1 MVTNLLLVWVTK
13 NWTVYDWEKIRG
25 SFTKK
30 LKAIE
35 YWYQKRTFSKCYFTR
50 TLTLRKKETFIRM
63 SQPSSGIGSFSIE
76 SLIANSASSPRFGR
90 FLGNN
95 LMFMPTSAVPQS
107 PVNISPEMALPFQHL
122 MHHPYLSARAML
134 PANYFPARSHSF
146 GPLQSWSGLHQ
157 LYSGKMAPV
166 QSERMMS
173 PSTSS
178 ESPTGSPSPVGVCH
192 AKAADIIDNNRAPPR
207 GMFHSS
213 YWFKE
218 IYIYINTFMFI
229 FKDLKKNNFINF
241 YYKILNA
248 LKNIKGHIS

>member
-1 MVTNLLLVWVTK
+1 MRENSRFFYK
-13 NWTVYDWEKIRG
+13 E
-25 SFTKK
+25 
-30 LKAIE
+30 IE
-35 YWYQKRTFSKCYFTR
+35 SKRVLIPKRTFSKCYFNG
-50 TLTLRKKETFIRM
+50 TLKLSRKKETFIRM
-63 SQPSSGIGSFSIE
+63 TQPSSGIGSFSIE

-95 LMFMPTSAVPQS
+95 LMFMPTSAVPPS
-107 PVNISPEMALPFQHL
+107 PVNMSPEMALPFQHL

-173 PSTSS
+173 PSTGS

-192 AKAADIIDNNRAPPR
+192 AKAADIIDNNRPPPR
-207 GMFHSS
+207 GMFPANS
-213 YWFKE
+213 FRPNE
-218 IYIYINTFMFI
+218 
-229 FKDLKKNNFINF
+229 L
-241 YYKILNA
+241 
-248 LKNIKGHIS
+248 

>member
-1 MVTNLLLVWVTK
+1 
-13 NWTVYDWEKIRG
+13 
-25 SFTKK
+25 
-30 LKAIE
+30 
-35 YWYQKRTFSKCYFTR
+35 
-50 TLTLRKKETFIRM
+50 M

-213 YWFKE
+213 FVQIKRVLKE
-218 IYIYINTFMFI
+218 
-229 FKDLKKNNFINF
+229 
-241 YYKILNA
+241 
-248 LKNIKGHIS
+248 